1 MWRVSKTQCH
11 LTDMSDLKQDI
22 CREKTTRDGMTITP
36 LNARISYMVRTR
48 PDRKIRES
56 KKIKNKKR
64 ATIKGMYC
72 IGKPAGQLWS
82 LEFLSPYRL
91 GPSSVTPKSAHSD
104 MRASYS
110 CARLC
115 TVRSCVHAHNRC
127 GCFLHCGFDNGPVV
141 RTEDKVRQKLT
152 TDLL

>member
-22 CREKTTRDGMTITP
+22 CRKKNHKRWYDNNAAQCKDIIYGANQTRQENTGI
-36 LNARISYMVRTR
+36 
-48 PDRKIRES
+48 